1 MGNVLQKKARQ
12 RAANADEPENEDGG
26 EILYVKR
33 VYIAAIFIG
42 SRDEFS
48 RRPSRAPSLFQPGK
62 RLRHPPLHQ
71 GHLPK
76 AENHGVKVRPQWRSL
91 SKDVARQLD
100 AQVFPSYVK
109 GAVGV
114 LVPVDPQHD
123 PVRQNDVPCGG
134 LLQPGH
140 RLGEGGG
147 EANSRSIEVH
157 ANGVV
162 DAVLPP
168 GADKVQPVAGVLLH
182 QEVPRVG
189 AGQKANVLHR
199 VHGKFKLRHG
209 EDGVEGAGVGG
220 AEGEG
225 AEDPDADYQ
234 AHGAVFLLLVEES
247 GYTKMNQ
254 KN

>member
-42 SRDEFS
+42 SRYEFR
-48 RRPSRAPSLFQPGK
+48 RRPSRAPLFQPEK
-62 RLRHPPLHQ
+62 RLPHPPLHQ

-91 SKDVARQLD
+91 PKDVPRQLD
-100 AQVFPSYVK
+100 AQVFPSYVQ

-114 LVPVDPQHD
+114 LVAVDPQDD

-140 RLGEGGG
+140 HIG
-147 EANSRSIEVH
+147 
-157 ANGVV
+157 
-162 DAVLPP
+162 
-168 GADKVQPVAGVLLH
+168 
-182 QEVPRVG
+182 
-189 AGQKANVLHR
+189 
-199 VHGKFKLRHG
+199 
-209 EDGVEGAGVGG
+209 
-220 AEGEG
+220 
-225 AEDPDADYQ
+225 
-234 AHGAVFLLLVEES
+234 
-247 GYTKMNQ
+247 
-254 KN
+254 